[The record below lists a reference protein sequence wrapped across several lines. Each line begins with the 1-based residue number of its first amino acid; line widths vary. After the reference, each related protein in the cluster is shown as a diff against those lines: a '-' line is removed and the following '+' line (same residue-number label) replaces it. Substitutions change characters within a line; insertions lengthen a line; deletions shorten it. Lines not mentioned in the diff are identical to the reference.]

1 MAIELPSLRSEEI
14 PVAIKEVLAGLESSP
29 ACRLVLVLAATLSAH
44 KRTSPLIVSCTGIFL
59 SAVALSE
66 GLGKAGSSIASDW
79 PDFTREEAERV
90 KWLFDRVIGSPD
102 ALERFT
108 EVWSAYFKV
117 SPDLQA
123 LRPVDISGARPS
135 PTLIGAI
142 QAATKRAFLAVHQCR
157 RSGRNGACQRACE
170 APRRAHNA
178 PEIQPGDLI
187 EGVQTEN
194 LTWGNDARLDQLLS
208 RQGIGEATPTAREV
222 LRRAA
227 LIEEEEQDL
236 GAMSSTRLLL
246 ALTSVGGAVQL
257 VGKTTTTDDGRGVLA
272 LHRIFSSQD
281 AIGTGFRAIASKFRT
296 PFTKGLRRSVSIT
309 VNVKAILSDH

>member
-1 MAIELPSLRSEEI
+1 MPFISAGDL
-14 PVAIKEVLAGLESSP
+14 VAMVLANEHAKLRDVLTT
-29 ACRLVLVLAATLSAH
+29 RL
-44 KRTSPLIVSCTGIFL
+44 KIR
-59 SAVALSE
+59 
-66 GLGKAGSSIASDW
+66 
-79 PDFTREEAERV
+79 
-90 KWLFDRVIGSPD
+90 
-102 ALERFT
+102 
-108 EVWSAYFKV
+108 
-117 SPDLQA
+117 
-123 LRPVDISGARPS
+123 
-135 PTLIGAI
+135 
-142 QAATKRAFLAVHQCR
+142 
-157 RSGRNGACQRACE
+157 
-170 APRRAHNA
+170 
-178 PEIQPGDLI
+178 PGDLI

-309 VNVKAILSDH
+309 VNVKAILSDALKVAHDFGAPILALARMPL